1 MKTQK
6 YDPYVIAIPSYKRAN
21 MIFKKTLATL
31 AQHLG
36 QTPPVPI
43 YVFLANKDELLE
55 YQSAWP
61 QDFKLQNQAI
71 QFVIG
76 EKGLKNQRNY
86 IMDYFPACTNIVQMD
101 DDLDDVLELVVPLK
115 RPLGKRPNRANTL
128 KPITDLHQ
136 FYLDAF
142 QKCRSVSANIWG
154 IYPVPNA
161 YFMTPTQTT
170 DLRFIVGPMFG
181 VINRHNAGLRL
192 TTDEKENVERTL
204 KYFTLD
210 GRVLRY
216 NNITVQTRYFKTMG
230 GMQAS
235 TRTSARRANALRA
248 AEYLHRLYP
257 DLTRIHLDKKSG
269 WPEIKFL
276 PVNNN
281 NNNNTNNNNRKNE
294 SGKNKTVKHIRLT
307 PTTTKAMLGTRKKTR
322 SN

>member
-6 YDPYVIAIPSYKRAN
+6 YDHYVIAIPSYKRAT
-21 MIFKKTLATL
+21 MIYKKTLATL

-36 QTPPVPI
+36 PIPPVPI
-43 YVFLANKDELLE
+43 YVFLANKDELGE

-61 QDFKLQNQAI
+61 PEFPFQKSVV

-76 EKGLKNQRNY
+76 VKGLKNQRNY
-86 IMDYFPACTNIVQMD
+86 IMDYFPAFTNIVQMD
-101 DDLDDVLELVVPLK
+101 DDLDNVLELVVPSK

-128 KPITDLHQ
+128 KPIADLHQ

-142 QKCRSVSANIWG
+142 KKCRSVGANIWG

-181 VINRHNAGLRL
+181 VINRHDAGLRL

-204 KYFTLD
+204 KYFALD

-269 WPEIKFL
+269 WPEIKFITPANYHTRTSSSKTIKQIQL
-276 PVNNN
+276 PKRV
-281 NNNNTNNNNRKNE
+281 
-294 SGKNKTVKHIRLT
+294 V
-307 PTTTKAMLGTRKKTR
+307 LGTRKKTR